1 MIPTTLLLLAG
12 LTLLIVSGDFL
23 VRGAGSL
30 ALRLKI
36 STLVV
41 GLTVVAFG
49 TSAPELFV
57 SIQAAIAG
65 TPDITMGNVI
75 GSNICNLALV
85 LGVTALITPI
95 PVHKDSLRIDWPVT
109 MGASLLLYAVIFSGS
124 ISWIEGVIFLVI
136 LAIYIT
142 FLIVKSR
149 RSNINE
155 QALEEILDVPQA
167 NSHLWKDLLF
177 LLIGFIGLYFGSDWF
192 VSGAR
197 DLATYLGVTDRV
209 ISITVVALGT
219 SLPELVTSAIASYKK
234 ESDLAVGNL
243 LGSNI
248 FNIFSILGFT
258 SLVEEIDV
266 NEIIVRVDMWWMLAI
281 TFAILPIMLTK
292 RKVTRLEGIML
303 LSAYCVYTYLVI
315 S

>member
-1 MIPTTLLLLAG
+1 
-12 LTLLIVSGDFL
+12 
-23 VRGAGSL
+23 VRGAASL
-30 ALRLKI
+30 ALRFNI

-57 SIQAAIAG
+57 SIQAALEG

-85 LGVTALITPI
+85 LGVTAIITPI

-109 MGASLLLYAVIFSGS
+109 MGASLLLYLVVMSGS
-124 ISWIEGVIFLVI
+124 ITWIEGAIFLGI

-142 FLIVKSR
+142 FLIFKSR
-149 RSNINE
+149 RATKISNE
-155 QALEEILDVPQA
+155 ALEEVLDVPEP
-167 NSHLWKDLLF
+167 SGKLWKDILF
-177 LLIGFIGLYFGSDWF
+177 LLLGIIGLYYGSQWF
-192 VSGAR
+192 VDSAR
-197 DLATYLGVTDRV
+197 ELAKFLGVTDRV

-258 SLVEEIDV
+258 SLVKEIEV
-266 NEIIVRVDMWWMLAI
+266 NELILRVDMWWMLGI
-281 TFAILPIMLTK
+281 TFSILPIMLTK
-292 RKVTRLEGIML
+292 RTVTRLEGAVL
-303 LSAYCVYTYLVI
+303 LTGYCVYTYLVI